1 MWNLK
6 NKTNKYNRNILTDT
20 ENKLVAAGG
29 EGGGGKGEIG
39 EGD

>member
-6 NKTNKYNRNILTDT
+6 NKTTNKTETELTDT
-20 ENKLVAAGG
+20 ENKLVVTNGKR
-29 EGGGGKGEIG
+29 EGMRSKIG